1 MCVCVICCVRTGGS
15 ILFHSVSSSS
25 LYCIAYRR
33 AIAMVIE
40 NTAAAAF
47 IGASVTLVLVI
58 IFMILMVILVRQC
71 LAFMAKR
78 NALRAQLEEHRR
90 QRQEMER
97 RRRLSI
103 TEPVRPTYDWH
114 HSIRIEGTPPPTYR
128 EAKKL
133 PSLNSDIQPSDSSDT
148 KKKTNQILTGSD
160 SENDFQVN
168 IENISVHNQP
178 LQGQACTGEVE
189 NGNEDENMD
198 NRLVSSSNAQV
209 EVSIDEGGDQT
220 VTSEQPSHST

>member
-1 MCVCVICCVRTGGS
+1 
-15 ILFHSVSSSS
+15 
-25 LYCIAYRR
+25 
-33 AIAMVIE
+33 MVLE

-128 EAKKL
+128 DAKKL
-133 PSLNSDIQPSDSSDT
+133 PSLTSDIKPSDSSDI
-148 KKKTNQILTGSD
+148 KEKTNRIHTGTDSD
-160 SENDFQVN
+160 DEFRVDIDNT
-168 IENISVHNQP
+168 SVLNEP
-178 LQGQACTGEVE
+178 LQDSREQE
-189 NGNEDENMD
+189 NGNEDANMD
-198 NRLVSSSNAQV
+198 NRLTSNPQV
-209 EVSIDEGGDQT
+209 EVAVDEDGGQT
-220 VTSEQPSHST
+220 IVSEQPVQST

>member
-1 MCVCVICCVRTGGS
+1 MA
-15 ILFHSVSSSS
+15 L
-25 LYCIAYRR
+25 
-33 AIAMVIE
+33 E
-40 NTAAAAF
+40 NTTAAAF

-90 QRQEMER
+90 QRQELER

-114 HSIRIEGTPPPTYR
+114 HSIRIEGTPPPSYR

-133 PSLNSDIQPSDSSDT
+133 PPIDSDVRPQTKDSKEKS
-148 KKKTNQILTGSD
+148 NQIHTGDDDSD
-160 SENDFQVN
+160 DEIHIN
-168 IENISVHNQP
+168 IDNTSVHNEPVTQ
-178 LQGQACTGEVE
+178 QTQTETTNVEE
-189 NGNEDENMD
+189 NGNEDNTD
-198 NRLVSSSNAQV
+198 NRLHSSSVAQV
-209 EVSIDEGGDQT
+209 EVMVDGDEGDERRTMATDSSQM
-220 VTSEQPSHST
+220 